1 MADKSLPIDM
11 GLATCVLLPDDQI
24 LVVGYS
30 SVHVYDILSDSRE
43 MKLTFPS
50 TAYSN
55 LIDLYGRV
63 FYIEALGQQMGEFCN
78 QNISLAPI
86 TAKLSFAR
94 GIFSSVSVPADLF
107 ANFPGSCEGI
117 A

>member
-1 MADKSLPIDM
+1 MPCLESRQDSIMLYEGFSVQVYNTTTEQWSVLADKSAPIDM

-55 LIDLYGRV
+55 LIGLNGRV
-63 FYIEALGQQMGEFCN
+63 FTLR
-78 QNISLAPI
+78 P
-86 TAKLSFAR
+86 
-94 GIFSSVSVPADLF
+94 
-107 ANFPGSCEGI
+107 
-117 A
+117 